1 MIGAASAIFSVLAFV
16 DSRLRFLIWA
26 ALPLSGLALARDRR
40 RVFLPLLTLMVAVPF
55 FAGFS
60 TGADSANYYV
70 YTSSLL
76 VDRDLDLT
84 NQWAGLGLAVP
95 PRTEAGLPA
104 NPMSVGPGL
113 LWSPAVALTHAW
125 LRSTGGAADPL
136 RLSIPYYAAAAALT
150 LAVLLFA
157 LLELVGALSG
167 WFGVAEA
174 RIAVLT
180 VALASPLLYYAFEQP
195 LMSHALTF
203 AFAALCL
210 AFTLRAQ
217 EERTLASW
225 ARCGAC
231 LGLAMLCR
239 AQSAALFLLPAAG
252 LWRARAGW
260 KAALS
265 AGGAA
270 FALFLPQMAVW
281 AVMYGSFITIPQG
294 HGFIDWSGRHALD
307 VLISADRGLFNW
319 HPAQLLGLVGLVLA
333 LKDRTEHALAALV
346 VFAFTAY
353 LNGSVRDW
361 NASSAFGARRFDVVL
376 PLLALGIAAFLA
388 RVRPVLERRP
398 FLLPALGLGLAFAW
412 NVSLIQG
419 LRGRPA
425 GALPLDDLVQLQAG
439 QARRAVDATFG
450 RLGPRARDV
459 IYRAFV
465 GLFTYENY
473 RPGGDFNPAEL
484 EPRFLKRGWSDPQVW
499 DDGVRFRYL
508 LFPEGCVIIPLDEPF
523 DIRGFVSAR
532 SPARIKDQR
541 VTLFLN
547 GRRMVEAE
555 LPPAWTEIHF
565 DAPGP
570 FWLRGENEL
579 CVRAAKRR
587 PGDEGDD
594 LAFAAAVA
602 RIQLP

>member
-26 ALPLSGLALARDRR
+26 ALPLSVLALARDRR
-40 RVFLPLLTLMVAVPF
+40 RVFLPLLTMMVAVPF
-55 FAGFS
+55 FTGFS
-60 TGADSANYYV
+60 MGADSVNYYA

-76 VDRDLDLT
+76 ADRDLDLT
-84 NQWAGLGLAVP
+84 NQWVRLGLAVP
-95 PRTEAGLPA
+95 PRTKVGFPE

-125 LRSTGGAADPL
+125 LRSTGGRADPL
-136 RLSIPYYAAAAALT
+136 RVAIPYYAAAAALT
-150 LAVLLFA
+150 LAVLLLA
-157 LLELVGALSG
+157 LLELAGALSD

-174 RIAVLT
+174 RVAVLT
-180 VALASPLLYYAFEQP
+180 VALASPLLYYAFQQP

-217 EERTLASW
+217 EERTLVSW

-239 AQSAALFLLPAAG
+239 AQSAPLFLIPVAG

-260 KAALS
+260 KAVFS
-265 AGGAA
+265 AGAA
-270 FALFLPQMAVW
+270 ALALFLPQMVVW

-319 HPAQLLGLVGLVLA
+319 HPVLLLGLVGLVLA
-333 LKDRTEHALAALV
+333 LKDRTEHAVAALV

-361 NASSAFGARRFDVVL
+361 NASSAFGSRRFDLVL
-376 PLLALGIAAFLA
+376 PLLTLGLAAFLA

-398 FLLPALGLGLAFAW
+398 LLLPALGLGLAFVW
-412 NVSLIQG
+412 NVSLIHG

-425 GALPLDDLVQLQAG
+425 GALPLENLVQLQAG

-450 RLGPRARDV
+450 RLGPGARDLT
-459 IYRAFV
+459 YRVFV

-473 RPGGDFNPAEL
+473 RPGGDFNPADL
-484 EPRFLKRGWSDPQVW
+484 EPRFLRRGWSDAQVW

-508 LFPEGCVIIPLDEPF
+508 LFPEGCVVIPLDEPF

-532 SPARIKDQR
+532 SPARIRDQS
-541 VTLFLN
+541 VTLILN
-547 GRRMVEAE
+547 GRWMVEAE
-555 LPPAWTEIHF
+555 LPPAWIEIHF
-565 DAPGP
+565 DAPRA
-570 FWLRGENEL
+570 FWRRGENEF

-594 LAFAAAVA
+594 QAFAAAVA